1 MTAEIIT
8 IGDEILIG
16 QIVDTNSAWIA
27 QQLNQTGIELVQISS
42 IADKSDAIKKGLE
55 LAETRADLIL
65 CTGGL
70 GPTKDDVT
78 KQSLAS
84 YFNTSLRR
92 DTQVLKH
99 VRAIFKKFNRPMLEV
114 NNRQADVLSNA
125 QILHNETGTAPG
137 MWIEEKGK
145 IYVIM
150 PGVPAEMKYLM
161 TNEVLPR
168 LLDQPGLRAIE
179 HQSILTAGIGESFLA
194 EQLAVVEEALPSH
207 IHLAY
212 LPKFGQVRL
221 RLTGIGADRQILKE
235 EVSKYVSQIMA
246 IVPDYIVDVG
256 DILLEQKIIDDLR
269 QAKQSLA
276 TAESC
281 TGGYI
286 GHLLTSL
293 PGSSEVYKGGAI
305 SYSNELKMSILGVH
319 PETLER
325 FGAVS
330 EEVALEM
337 AIGAQQHFQVD
348 YSVAVTGIA
357 GPDGGTDEKP
367 VGTVWIAVAG
377 KNGAKAQKFNFGKV
391 RLPNI
396 ERSAANAL
404 VMLFYLLKEELPS
417 LLQEEHTGNQ
427 A

>member
-27 QQLNQTGIELVQISS
+27 QQLNQVGIELVQISS
-42 IADKSDAIKKGLE
+42 VADKSDAIKKSLE

-70 GPTKDDVT
+70 GPTKDDIT
-78 KQSLAS
+78 KRSLAA

-92 DTQVLKH
+92 DKQVLAH
-99 VRAIFKKFNRPMLEV
+99 VETIFKKYNRPMLEV
-114 NNRQADVLSNA
+114 NNQQADVLANA
-125 QILHNETGTAPG
+125 DVLHNETGTAPG
-137 MWIEEKGK
+137 MWIRERGK
-145 IYVIM
+145 IFVIM
-150 PGVPAEMKYLM
+150 PGVPSEMKYLM

-168 LLDQPGLRAIE
+168 LQDLPGLQAIV
-179 HQSILTAGIGESFLA
+179 HQSVLTAGIGESFLA
-194 EQLAVVEEALPSH
+194 EKLAEFEEILPPH

-221 RLTGIGADRQILKE
+221 RLTGIGSDTHLLKGE
-235 EVSKYVSQIMA
+235 IAHYLDQMMALVNAYV
-246 IVPDYIVDVG
+246 VGVG
-256 DILLEQKIIDDLR
+256 DILLEQQILDSLR
-269 QAKQSLA
+269 RTNKSLA

-286 GHLLTSL
+286 GHLLTSV
-293 PGSSEVYKGGAI
+293 PGSSAVYKGGVI
-305 SYSNELKMSILGVH
+305 SYSNELKINILDVS
-319 PETLER
+319 PEVLEK

-330 EEVALEM
+330 EEVALQM
-337 AIGAQQHFQVD
+337 AKGAQKNFQVD
-348 YSVAVTGIA
+348 YSIAVTGIA
-357 GPDGGTDEKP
+357 GPDGGTTEKP
-367 VGTVWIAVAG
+367 VGTVWIAIAG
-377 KNGAKAQKFNFGKV
+377 KNDAKAKKFNFGNV

-404 VMLFYLLKEELPS
+404 VMLFYLLKEELPFS
-417 LLQEEHTGNQ
+417 SGL
-427 A
+427 